1 MLETKELVKI
11 YKPKKGVPVTAL
23 NKISL
28 KFPEKGMV
36 FLLGKSGSG
45 KSTLLNVL
53 GGLDK
58 YDGGEIIIKG
68 VSSKNFRQQH
78 FDSYRNTYVGFIF
91 QEYNVLDEF
100 SVGANIALAIELQG
114 RRASDS
120 EINDILKQVDL
131 EGFGARKPNELSGG
145 QKQRVAIARTLA
157 NEPEVLLMDEPFGA
171 LDAQTRVVMQELL
184 ADISRRTGTTILFI
198 THDIDEAVLLGK
210 RIYVM
215 SRRPGTVREAITVDI
230 PGERNH
236 NSLVLPEFLETKK
249 RIMDMLWQESQDA
262 ALDK

>member
-1 MLETKELVKI
+1 MKLEIKNISKQ
-11 YKPKKGVPVTAL
+11 YGKKTVLQGVSQEFSGGVY
-23 NKISL
+23 
-28 KFPEKGMV
+28 G
-36 FLLGKSGSG
+36 LLGPNGAG
-45 KSTLLNVL
+45 KTTLLNIIATVL
-53 GGLDK
+53 KASAGTICYEQKNVFDDLAGYHSMVGYLPQKIGFYTHFTGYDMMKYMHYLKGGDRKNTRQIDELLQRVNL
-58 YDGGEIIIKG
+58 YDVKDNKIA
-68 VSSKNFRQQH
+68 
-78 FDSYRNTYVGFIF
+78 TY
-91 QEYNVLDEF
+91 
-100 SVGANIALAIELQG
+100 
-114 RRASDS
+114 
-120 EINDILKQVDL
+120 
-131 EGFGARKPNELSGG
+131 SGG
-145 QKQRVAIARTLA
+145 MKQRVAIARTLA